1 MQNEWDGLPKETG
14 QRICRV
20 DEAIRAAKED
30 TLVDLQ
36 STYNLQR

>member
-1 MQNEWDGLPKETG
+1 MRWIAQRKTG